1 MTRSIRY
8 ELRSRIAEPNSR
20 EELIK
25 LKKMLSNLVSSFVMG
40 LFIYYA
46 LTQTITWVS
55 VLACL
60 AAVGVV
66 ALGYLAA
73 YAFKRNRK
81 KVLKS

>member
-1 MTRSIRY
+1 M
-8 ELRSRIAEPNSR
+8 RIAESNSR
-20 EELIK
+20 EELVK
-25 LKKMLSNLVSSFVMG
+25 LKRILSNLISSFLTG

-46 LTQTITWVS
+46 LTQTITWS
-55 VLACL
+55 AVLACL

-81 KVLKS
+81 NAVKS

>member
-1 MTRSIRY
+1 M
-8 ELRSRIAEPNSR
+8 
-20 EELIK
+20 K
-25 LKKMLSNLVSSFVMG
+25 LKKMLSNLISSFLMG

-46 LTQTITWVS
+46 LTQTITWGA

-60 AAVGVV
+60 AAVGFV

-81 KVLKS
+81 NAVKS

>member
-1 MTRSIRY
+1 M
-8 ELRSRIAEPNSR
+8 RIAESNSR
-20 EELIK
+20 EELVK
-25 LKKMLSNLVSSFVMG
+25 LKRMLSNLISSFLTG

-46 LTQTITWVS
+46 LTQTITWGS

-66 ALGYLAA
+66 ALGYLAV

-81 KVLKS
+81 NAVKS

>member
-1 MTRSIRY
+1 M
-8 ELRSRIAEPNSR
+8 N
-20 EELIK
+20 
-25 LKKMLSNLVSSFVMG
+25 LKKMLSNLFSSFLTG

-46 LTQTITWVS
+46 LTQKITWGS

-81 KVLKS
+81 KAVES